1 MVSRKEQL
9 KALFEAGAG
18 QTSPGPLGAE
28 EAHAPSAE
36 PPKRAPA
43 GAVKAMGLS
52 LGNLT
57 REISEARQLAQN
69 VADGERVIE
78 IDPAKIE
85 ASPVSDRLSLGA
97 QGDESYLALVES
109 LKTSGQQV
117 PVLVRPH
124 PDAAKAGQG
133 WFQSAYGHRRI
144 RAARELG
151 YPIKAIVRA
160 LSDADLVLAQ
170 GKENAERR
178 DLSFIEKA
186 FFAKAMLERGFERSA
201 AQQALAVDKTE
212 MSRLLQVAD
221 AIPQMLVR
229 AIGPAP
235 KAGRPR
241 WMALGALLASEAAQ
255 HKAQDETYS
264 PAFQA
269 AGSDQRF
276 ALVFERL
283 SRKAAPALA
292 GRDIQSVDGAKIA
305 SVRRKGNTMLIEVPQ
320 GGDEGFAEFL
330 EGQLPALLPPLFAA
344 FRKKTSG

>member
-1 MVSRKEQL
+1 MMSRKEQL
-9 KALFEAGAG
+9 KALFE
-18 QTSPGPLGAE
+18 PGTGHTAPERLETQA
-28 EAHAPSAE
+28 AHAPSAE

-57 REISEARQLAQN
+57 REISEARRLAQN
-69 VADGERVIE
+69 IADGERVIE
-78 IDPAKIE
+78 IDPAKIDP
-85 ASPVSDRLSLGA
+85 SPVSDRLSRGA
-97 QGDESYLALVES
+97 LGDESYVALVES
-109 LKTSGQQV
+109 LKTNGQQV

-124 PDAAKAGQG
+124 PDPAKAQQG

-144 RAARELG
+144 RAASEIG
-151 YPIKAIVRA
+151 QPVKAIVRP
-160 LSDADLVLAQ
+160 LNDAELVMAQ

-186 FFAKAMLERGFERSA
+186 FFAKAMLEQGFDRPA

-221 AIPQMLVR
+221 AIPQMLAR

-241 WMALGALLASEAAQ
+241 WMALGALLVSEAAQ
-255 HKAQDETYS
+255 HKAQDETHS

-269 AGSDQRF
+269 AETDRRF
-276 ALVFERL
+276 ALVFDRL
-283 SRKAAPALA
+283 SRRTAPEAA
-292 GRDIQSVDGAKIA
+292 GRDILSGEGAKIA
-305 SVRRKGNTMLIEVPQ
+305 SVWRKGNTTLIEVPE
-320 GGDEGFAEFL
+320 GRDEGFAAFL
-330 EGQLPALLPPLFAA
+330 AAQLPALLPPLLAA
-344 FRKKTSG
+344 FRKKASG

>member
-9 KALFEAGAG
+9 KALFEPGAITASPQQSAG
-18 QTSPGPLGAE
+18 E
-28 EAHAPSAE
+28 EFPPAPEA
-36 PPKRAPA
+36 PKRMPA

-57 REISEARQLAQN
+57 REIDEARRLAQSG
-69 VADGERVIE
+69 GERVIDL
-78 IDPAKIE
+78 DPAMI
-85 ASPVSDRLSLGA
+85 APSPVSDRLSLGA
-97 QGDESYLALVES
+97 AGDETYLALVES

-144 RAARELG
+144 RAAIELG
-151 YPIKAIVRA
+151 QPVKAIVRV
-160 LSDADLVLAQ
+160 LSDAELVLAQ

-186 FFAKAMLERGFERSA
+186 FFAKAMRERGFDRA
-201 AQQALAVDKTE
+201 AGQQALAVDKTE

-221 AIPQMLVR
+221 AIPSMLAR

-255 HKAQDETYS
+255 HKAHEETHS
-264 PAFQA
+264 PAFEA

-276 ALVFERL
+276 ALVFDRL
-283 SRKAAPALA
+283 SRRGPPTSAAQ
-292 GRDIQSVDGAKIA
+292 DILSADGVKIA
-305 SVRRKGNTMLIEVPQ
+305 SVRHRGKAALIELPE
-320 GGDEGFAEFL
+320 GRDEGFAEFL
-330 EGQLPALLPPLFAA
+330 ADQLPALLPPLLAA
-344 FRKKTSG
+344 FRKRSGG

>member
-9 KALFEAGAG
+9 KALFEPGPNT
-18 QTSPGPLGAE
+18 TSPQPPVGE
-28 EAHAPSAE
+28 EFPPVPEA
-36 PPKRAPA
+36 PKRMPA

-52 LGNLT
+52 LGDLT
-57 REISEARQLAQN
+57 REIDEARRLAQN

-78 IDPAKIE
+78 LDPAKIE
-85 ASPVSDRLSLGA
+85 PSPVSDRLSRGA
-97 QGDESYLALVES
+97 EGDETYLALVDS
-109 LKTSGQQV
+109 MKVSGQQV
-117 PVLVRPH
+117 PVMVRPH
-124 PDAAKAGQG
+124 PDPARAGQG

-144 RAARELG
+144 RAAAALG
-151 YPIKAIVRA
+151 KPVKAIVRV
-160 LSDADLVLAQ
+160 LSDAELVMAQ

-186 FFAKAMLERGFERSA
+186 FFAQAMLERGFDRAA

-212 MSRLLQVAD
+212 MSRLLLVAD
-221 AIPQMLVR
+221 AIPSMLAR

-283 SRKAAPALA
+283 SQRIPPASA
-292 GRDIQSVDGAKIA
+292 GQHILSADGVKIA
-305 SVRRKGNTMLIEVPQ
+305 SVRRKGRSALIELPE
-320 GGDEGFAEFL
+320 GGDKGFAEFL
-330 EGQLPALLPPLFAA
+330 AAQLPALLPPLLAA
-344 FRKKTSG
+344 FRKRSGG

>member
-9 KALFEAGAG
+9 KALFEPGAI
-18 QTSPGPLGAE
+18 TASPQ
-28 EAHAPSAE
+28 PSAGGE
-36 PPKRAPA
+36 FPPAPEAPKRMPA

-57 REISEARQLAQN
+57 REIDEARRLAQSG
-69 VADGERVIE
+69 GERVID
-78 IDPAKIE
+78 IDPAMI
-85 ASPVSDRLSLGA
+85 APSPVSDRLSLGA
-97 QGDESYLALVES
+97 TGDETYLALVES

-144 RAARELG
+144 RAAIELG
-151 YPIKAIVRA
+151 QPVKAIVRA
-160 LSDADLVLAQ
+160 LSDVELVLAQ

-186 FFAKAMLERGFERSA
+186 FFAKAMLERGFDRAA
-201 AQQALAVDKTE
+201 AQTALAVDKTE

-221 AIPQMLVR
+221 AIPSMLAR

-255 HKAQDETYS
+255 HKAHEETHS

-276 ALVFERL
+276 ALVFDRL
-283 SRKAAPALA
+283 SRRGPPASAAQ
-292 GRDIQSVDGAKIA
+292 DILSADGVKIA
-305 SVRRKGNTMLIEVPQ
+305 SVRHKGKAALIELPE
-320 GGDEGFAEFL
+320 GRDEGFAEFL
-330 EGQLPALLPPLFAA
+330 ADQLPALLPPLLAA
-344 FRKKTSG
+344 FRKRSGG

>member
-9 KALFEAGAG
+9 KALFEPGANAA
-18 QTSPGPLGAE
+18 SP
-28 EAHAPSAE
+28 HPSAGE
-36 PPKRAPA
+36 EFPQAPKRVPA

-57 REISEARQLAQN
+57 REIDEARRLAQSG
-69 VADGERVIE
+69 GERVIE
-78 IDPAKIE
+78 LDAAMIAP
-85 ASPVSDRLSLGA
+85 SPVSDRLSLGA
-97 QGDESYLALVES
+97 AGDESYLALVES

-144 RAARELG
+144 RAAIELG
-151 YPIKAIVRA
+151 QPVKAIVRA
-160 LSDADLVLAQ
+160 LSDAELVLAQ

-186 FFAKAMLERGFERSA
+186 FFAQALLERGFDRAA

-221 AIPQMLVR
+221 AIPSMLAR

-241 WMALGALLASEAAQ
+241 WMALGALLVTEAAQ
-255 HKAQDETYS
+255 HKAHEETHS
-264 PAFQA
+264 AAFQA
-269 AGSDQRF
+269 AGSDHRF
-276 ALVFERL
+276 ALVFDRL
-283 SRKAAPALA
+283 SRRGPPASA
-292 GRDIQSVDGAKIA
+292 SQDILSADGVKIA
-305 SVRRKGNTMLIEVPQ
+305 SVRHRGKAALIELPE
-320 GGDEGFAEFL
+320 GRDEGFAEFL
-330 EGQLPALLPPLFAA
+330 AAQLPALLPPLLAA
-344 FRKKTSG
+344 FRKRSGG